1 MNNAYII
8 GLGIT
13 KFDRY
18 PDRAVESIAAEA
30 IQQTLADAG
39 IGWGEVQQFYAA
51 HVKQGVAAGQRIA
64 KQVGPSGLP
73 VLNVENCA
81 SAGATA
87 IREAS
92 LAIRAGEYD
101 LVAVA
106 GFEKMDP
113 GLLAVYPDD
122 DPRTVMGLTVLPMRF
137 SLMGMKH
144 MHEYGTTLEQFA
156 QVSVKNHDHAIHN
169 PIAQFPRAV
178 TVEQVMNSRMICD
191 PITVLQCS
199 PTSDGAAAV
208 IMCSDNF
215 LKKHGRSRAVRVV
228 SSALTSDIDE
238 QTRNMHTLEIME
250 RAAKEA
256 YERAGLGPKDLD
268 VVETHDC
275 FTVSELIAY
284 EVLGLCPKG
293 EGGRMIDERETWIG
307 GKIPVNPSGGLL
319 ARGHPLGA
327 TGVAQIAEIAIQL
340 RGEAGPRQVQRA
352 RVGLAAN
359 TGMWSCCVT
368 VLDRPH

>member
-1 MNNAYII
+1 MSNAYII

-13 KFDRY
+13 KFGRY
-18 PDRAVESIAAEA
+18 PDQAVESIAAEA
-30 IQQTLADAG
+30 IQKALTDAG
-39 IGWGEVQQFYAA
+39 IGWREVQQFYAA
-51 HVKQGVAAGQRIA
+51 HVKQGVAAGQRVA

-81 SAGATA
+81 AAGSTA
-87 IREAS
+87 VREAS

-101 LVAVA
+101 VVVVA

-113 GLLAVYPDD
+113 GLLAVYPEN

-169 PIAQFPRAV
+169 PIAQYPKPV

-191 PITVLQCS
+191 PITMLQCS
-199 PTSDGAAAV
+199 PTTDGAAAV
-208 IMCSDNF
+208 VMCSENF
-215 LKKHGRSRAVRVV
+215 LKKHGGARAVRVV
-228 SSALTSDIDE
+228 SSALTSDVDE
-238 QTRNMHTLEIME
+238 QTRNVHTLEIME
-250 RAAKEA
+250 RAANEA
-256 YERAGLGPKDLD
+256 YERAGLGPTDLD

-275 FTVSELIAY
+275 FTVSELVAY
-284 EVLGLCPKG
+284 EALGLCPKG

-327 TGVAQIAEIAIQL
+327 TGVAQIAELAIQL
-340 RGEAGPRQVQRA
+340 RGEAGPRQVENA
-352 RVGLAAN
+352 RIGLASN

-368 VLDRPH
+368 VLDRLH